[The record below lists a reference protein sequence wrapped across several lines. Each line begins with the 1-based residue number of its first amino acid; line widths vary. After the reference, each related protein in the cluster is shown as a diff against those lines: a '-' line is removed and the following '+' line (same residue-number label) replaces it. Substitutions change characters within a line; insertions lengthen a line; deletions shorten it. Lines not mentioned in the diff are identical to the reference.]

1 MFLTLGDQETSEEEE
16 QGLHYDLVM
25 LNCDAAAAAH
35 KSTSPCCKAAR
46 QTLQVNL
53 IYREEAFMYPVFY
66 IFNIS
71 MCFLSSDDCK
81 LLAHVLRINHVQ
93 SKYYCGGKVIT
104 DTRSLFNNEDV
115 DDISNSPVK

>member
-25 LNCDAAAAAH
+25 LNCDAAVAAH
-35 KSTSPCCKAAR
+35 KSTSPCCKAAC

-66 IFNIS
+66 ILNVS
-71 MCFLSSDDCK
+71 MCFYLQMIVNC
-81 LLAHVLRINHVQ
+81 LPM
-93 SKYYCGGKVIT
+93 
-104 DTRSLFNNEDV
+104 SLE
-115 DDISNSPVK
+115 